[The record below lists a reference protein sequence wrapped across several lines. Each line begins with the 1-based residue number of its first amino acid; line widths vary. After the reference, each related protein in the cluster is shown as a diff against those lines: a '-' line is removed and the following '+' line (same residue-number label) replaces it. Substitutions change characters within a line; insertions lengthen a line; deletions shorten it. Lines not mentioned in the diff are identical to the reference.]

1 MNTKRQHFNELAER
15 WDSLP
20 APDHATAKAREFV
33 RRIAPADCDWILD
46 VGCGTGI
53 LLPHLLEFCSPG
65 TRILELDYSEAML
78 RENARK
84 STEPRVSRLCADAR
98 HLPFRAEAFD
108 LALCFGVL
116 PHFEDLPAT
125 LAELLRVL
133 RPSGTLAVGHAM
145 GSREL
150 NTLHGSLGGPT
161 AGDTLPTAVS
171 LAEALRALNAKIVT
185 AEEQPDW
192 YLVQATKSE

>member
-20 APDHATAKAREFV
+20 APDHAPARAREFV
-33 RRIAPADCDWILD
+33 RRVAPAESGWVLD
-46 VGCGTGI
+46 AGCGTGT
-53 LLPHLLEFCSPG
+53 LLPHLLEFCPPA
-65 TRILELDYSEAML
+65 TRILELDYAEAML
-78 RENARK
+78 RENTRK
-84 STEPRVSRLCADAR
+84 TTEARVSCVCANAR

-108 LALCFGVL
+108 LVVCFGVL

-125 LAELLRVL
+125 IEELFRVL
-133 RPSGTLAVGHAM
+133 RPSGALAVGHAM

-150 NTLHGSLGGPT
+150 NALHGSLGGPT
-161 AGDTLPTAVS
+161 AGDTLPAAVS
-171 LAEALRALNAKIVT
+171 LAQTLRGLQAKIVT

-192 YLVQATKSE
+192 YFVQAIKGE

>member
-20 APDHATAKAREFV
+20 APDHAPAKAREFV
-33 RRIAPADCDWILD
+33 RRVTPAASRWILD

-53 LLPHLLEFCSPG
+53 LLPYLLEFCSPA
-65 TRILELDYSEAML
+65 TRILELDYAAAML

-84 STEPRVSRLCADAR
+84 LIARRVSRVCGDAR

-108 LALCFGVL
+108 LVLCFGVL
-116 PHFEDLPAT
+116 PHFEDSDAT
-125 LAELLRVL
+125 LQELFRVL
-133 RPSGTLAVGHAM
+133 RPSGALAVGHAM

-150 NTLHGSLGGPT
+150 NALHGSLGGPT
-161 AGDTLPTAVS
+161 AGDTLPPAIS
-171 LAEALRALNAKIVT
+171 LAQTLRAMTAKIVT

-192 YLVQATKSE
+192 YLVRATKGE